1 MDHLNTLIAD
11 LSETEKSE
19 FTEWLKG
26 REKKDKTLHRK
37 LGLFNQ
43 IAENAD
49 VSDKKLSSELFQSLP
64 DNNLMHLKRET
75 YKSLLNFIYHT
86 NLRKNERE
94 NKAAQ
99 AERNCHMY
107 LDVARSLLNRGLNE
121 NAKNVIQNVQQVCEK
136 YELFLIKIKA
146 NSLYREC
153 IGNQI
158 GDIAYEEV
166 THSIRDDIRGI
177 ENYLRV
183 FEMRDRALNPTPFML
198 EQKEEYISMLEES
211 IEYLMETKLQ
221 THSPVIELR
230 YLEVMARYCEVNSQ
244 WKESYTLLQKG
255 YRLIRE
261 NPALQNEYWTRHISF
276 KLSELALYLR
286 KYDEAQRH
294 ISDLM
299 RMTNPRTLDYT
310 LLLQRFFRISLHAGK
325 WKDAEHAI
333 EQVNVKK
340 ILRETNWQRFILWQ
354 LNRAALLLLSD
365 NAEGYTKAMN
375 TARRHLPNTKS
386 TPVSLLYLE
395 CLYFLKTGELDK
407 LEMRIQMLT
416 RKLRGEPDTHRWKSI
431 LRVLKETVKKYGN
444 YFDLEEKTF
453 IALYSLVR
461 ETKWHS
467 WNCLGEEIIHFGSFF
482 SDIYR
487 EKTRKNLDEELTLLR
502 QKVKNNS

>member
-1 MDHLNTLIAD
+1 MDYLTTLIAD

-19 FTEWLKG
+19 FTRWMNG

-37 LGLFNQ
+37 LGLFNL
-43 IAENAD
+43 IAENTE

-64 DNNLMHLKRET
+64 DNNLLHLKKET
-75 YKSLLNFIYHT
+75 YKSLLNFIYHS

-99 AERNCHMY
+99 AERNCHIY

-121 NAKNVIQNVQQVCEK
+121 NAKNVIHHIQQVCDK

-158 GDIAYEEV
+158 GDITYEEV

-177 ENYLRV
+177 ESYLRV
-183 FEMRDRALNPTPFML
+183 FELRDRALNPTPFML
-198 EQKEEYISMLEES
+198 EQKEEYISLLEES
-211 IEYLMETKLQ
+211 IEYLMECKLQ

-230 YLEVMARYCEVNSQ
+230 YLEVMAKYCEVNGQ
-244 WKESYTLLQKG
+244 WNESYTLLQEG
-255 YRLIRE
+255 HRLIRE

-286 KYDEAQRH
+286 KYQEAQRH

-299 RMTNPRTLDYT
+299 RMTNPRTLDYI
-310 LLLQRFFRISLHAGK
+310 LLLQRYFRISLHAGK
-325 WKDAEHAI
+325 WKDAEQAI
-333 EQVNVKK
+333 DQVNFKK
-340 ILRETNWQRFILWQ
+340 ILKETDWQRFILWQ

-365 NAEGYTKAMN
+365 NPEGYTKTMN
-375 TARRHLPNTKS
+375 TARRYLPNTKS
-386 TPVSLLYLE
+386 TPVSLIYLE
-395 CLYFLKTGELDK
+395 CLYFIKTGELDK
-407 LEMRIQMLT
+407 LEMRIQMIA
-416 RKLRGEPDTHRWKSI
+416 RKLRGDTDTHRWKAI
-431 LRVLKETVKKYGN
+431 LRVLKDIVTSNGN
-444 YFDLEEKTF
+444 YCELEEKTF
-453 IALYSLVR
+453 ISLYCLVK

-467 WNCLGEEIIHFGSFF
+467 WNCLGEEIIHFGAFF
-482 SDIYR
+482 SDIYQK
-487 EKTRKNLDEELTLLR
+487 KTRKNLDEELTLLR